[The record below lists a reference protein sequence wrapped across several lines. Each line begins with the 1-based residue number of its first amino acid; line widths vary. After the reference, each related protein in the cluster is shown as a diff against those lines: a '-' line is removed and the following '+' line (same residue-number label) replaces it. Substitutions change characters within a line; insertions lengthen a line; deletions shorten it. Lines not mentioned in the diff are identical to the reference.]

1 MLVRLGFACALGVS
15 ALAPT
20 CSALAQTEAQAS
32 DGASLRV
39 VDLVVVGSEAD
50 FAAIRGTVGENAFD
64 GASVRWSRAARL
76 ERGDVF
82 GAPPPASDASV
93 RVWIDLGDA
102 SKASFYFA
110 DREGEHFLVRTMA
123 LPGTLTPL
131 ELESLAQILELSVR
145 ALLEDA
151 RVGMSRAEV
160 DALLAREAPKPEAR
174 PEPHDTPDEP
184 APEHDASTH
193 SSLFAEVF
201 YATRLFSSEVPLVH
215 GPGLTLAWLT
225 ESPERRTLVW
235 VAGQYD
241 LPRELVTPEVSVE
254 WTTLRVQGGVGLAVP
269 IAPSGWFVGGRLGG
283 GAEFTSFSPRPG
295 SAGPNVELEP
305 SGVSTVPV
313 VSLSLEAGIPLG
325 ARAGASARVFGSVY
339 PVRVHFD
346 VADASGAKEVLV
358 PHWVQPGIEL
368 GLHLR

>member
-15 ALAPT
+15 ALAIAP
-20 CSALAQTEAQAS
+20 SALAQTEPVAG
-32 DGASLRV
+32 DGATLRV
-39 VDLVVVGSEAD
+39 VDIVVVGSEAD

-64 GASVRWSRAARL
+64 GANVRWSRAARL

-82 GAPPPASDASV
+82 DARPPASDASV

-102 SKASFYFA
+102 NEASFYFA

-123 LPGTLTPL
+123 LPGALTPL

-160 DALLAREAPKPEAR
+160 DALLAREAPKPEAPPAR
-174 PEPHDTPDEP
+174 RDIPDEP
-184 APEHDASTH
+184 EPEHDAAH

-235 VAGQYD
+235 VAAQYD

-269 IAPSGWFVGGRLGG
+269 IAPSGWFAGGRLGG
-283 GAEFTSFSPRPG
+283 GAEFTSFSPRAG
-295 SAGPNVELEP
+295 SASPNVELEP

-325 ARAGASARVFGSVY
+325 ARAGASARVFGSFY